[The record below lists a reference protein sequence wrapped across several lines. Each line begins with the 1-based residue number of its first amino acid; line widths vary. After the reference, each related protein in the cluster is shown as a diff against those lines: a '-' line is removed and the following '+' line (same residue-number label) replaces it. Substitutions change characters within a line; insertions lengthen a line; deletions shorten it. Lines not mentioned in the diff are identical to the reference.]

1 MFFLHMYL
9 EDVTYRT
16 HFGESSGPYHLSGLR
31 CDGYEANLLNCSRR
45 YTTGG
50 VNNLGIGVH
59 NCAPGNEAGVKCD
72 GMCVHVIDT
81 HRQ

>member
-1 MFFLHMYL
+1 M
-9 EDVTYRT
+9 
-16 HFGESSGPYHLSGLR
+16 HLPQSMSWLVFSACSAIAEELAVPEVSALLCSLR
-31 CDGYEANLLNCSRR
+31 QCSKVRPVWPLNCSRR

-72 GMCVHVIDT
+72 GIT
-81 HRQ
+81 